1 MTSLGTPE
9 TRFARSGG
17 IDIAYQLVG
26 EGERDVVVGIGW
38 VSHLELLWELPET
51 VHFLRRLQSFG
62 RLVLYDARGTGLSD
76 RPARPAT
83 LDDLVE
89 DLVAVLDAAGS
100 TRAVVVGWVDKAA
113 AALALAARHPER
125 VAALVLGEAMA
136 STVPREGH
144 PDGLDRAV
152 VEHLAAAVE
161 QGAWGTGALLPA
173 IAPRVADDPRVTAW
187 WRRWER
193 MSATP
198 NMAAGMLR
206 TLLDLDVRDLLPA
219 VTAPALVLHR
229 VDNALVGGAAVRRL
243 VRGLPDG
250 RLVELPGA
258 DLAAFFGDTDALLDE
273 VEEFLTGTR
282 TGADTDR
289 AVLTLL
295 VTDLVGSTSLAA
307 EVGDRR
313 WAELLDFHHREVRAA
328 LARHGGTEVDTAGD
342 GFLAVFALPS
352 RALACA
358 REARDRLAAGGLTIR
373 TGLHTG
379 EVIRSEAGV
388 RGLGVHVA
396 ARVAASAGP
405 GEILAS
411 GTVADLVAGSGTAFA
426 EAGLSELSGVPGR
439 WRLVRVVEPPERRT

>member
-1 MTSLGTPE
+1 MTSLGPPE
-9 TRFARSGG
+9 TRFARSGAV
-17 IDIAYQLVG
+17 DIAYQVVG

-38 VSHLELLWELPET
+38 VSHMELLWELPET

-83 LDDLVE
+83 LEDLVE
-89 DLVAVLDAAGS
+89 DLVAVLDAVGS
-100 TRAVVVGWVDKAA
+100 TRAVIVGWVDKAA

-125 VAALVLGEAMA
+125 VEALVLGEAMA
-136 STVPREGH
+136 TTVPREGD
-144 PDGLDRAV
+144 PGGLERAV
-152 VEHLAAAVE
+152 VERLAAAVE
-161 QGAWGTGALLPA
+161 QGAWGTGVLLTG
-173 IAPRVADDPRVTAW
+173 IAPSVADDPRIAAW

-198 NMAAGMLR
+198 NMAASMLR
-206 TLLDLDVRDLLPA
+206 TLLDLDVRALLPA
-219 VTAPALVLHR
+219 VTAPTLVLHR
-229 VDNALVGGAAVRRL
+229 VDNALVSGAAVRRL

-282 TGADTDR
+282 TGADVDR

-313 WAELLDFHHREVRAA
+313 WTELLDFHHREVRAA
-328 LARHGGTEVDTAGD
+328 LACHGGTEVDTAGD

-358 REARDRLAAGGLTIR
+358 REARNRLAAGGLTIR
-373 TGLHTG
+373 VGLHTG

-405 GEILAS
+405 GEIRAS
-411 GTVADLVAGSGTAFA
+411 GTVADLVAGGETAFA
-426 EAGLSELSGVPGR
+426 EAGVSELAGVPGR
-439 WRLVRVVEPPERRT
+439 WRLVRVVEPPGDRA